1 PVDAEP
7 EEVDTDEEDP
17 EDEDPDEEE
26 PEAEEAPEEEPEA
39 EEAAAFQD
47 ELQNEFGDM
56 FQEMFSGSEDGATEA
71 EEPPEEEPEAEEPP
85 EEEPKAAAPSPTRPS
100 WPEAPARPSWP
111 ETPAKPPTQATQRTE
126 QEIALEEAP
135 SLMELEPLG
144 KASGTIQLQPAAS
157 NTPSPELPASPQ
169 PTPEPLTSSDPEIL
183 RKTAVPGSIWP
194 DGLGVGSLQ
203 EQGDALGPGKWLE
216 QGRSVEELTRDL
228 PSTPVREIEI
238 KTGGYP
244 WARFVMVG
252 ILAFGLFKVWQM
264 LPKDDSAP
272 DEVNNA
278 QPDEES
284 EFNSVPI
291 QTTRAAAAD
300 APVVTITSNID
311 NPRVTLDGQD
321 YGRAPTTVPVPTDE
335 YLHEL
340 CVQKGTRIRCL
351 NLAGEDLAERD
362 PFLVE
367 IEPLR
372 PTSRD

>member
-1 PVDAEP
+1 V
-7 EEVDTDEEDP
+7 
-17 EDEDPDEEE
+17 
-26 PEAEEAPEEEPEA
+26 
-39 EEAAAFQD
+39 
-47 ELQNEFGDM
+47 
-56 FQEMFSGSEDGATEA
+56 
-71 EEPPEEEPEAEEPP
+71 
-85 EEEPKAAAPSPTRPS
+85 
-100 WPEAPARPSWP
+100 
-111 ETPAKPPTQATQRTE
+111 
-126 QEIALEEAP
+126 
-135 SLMELEPLG
+135 
-144 KASGTIQLQPAAS
+144 
-157 NTPSPELPASPQ
+157 SPQ
-169 PTPEPLTSSDPEIL
+169 PTPEPITTSDPEIL
-183 RKTAVPGSIWP
+183 RKAAVPGSIWP
-194 DGLGVGSLQ
+194 AGLGVGSLQ

-244 WARFVMVG
+244 WARFVMVAMLVFAAFKIQQ
-252 ILAFGLFKVWQM
+252 ILPGSDASQEGDV
-264 LPKDDSAP
+264 P
-272 DEVNNA
+272 A
-278 QPDEES
+278 QLEEETELNS
-284 EFNSVPI
+284 EPI

-372 PTSRD
+372 PVSRD